1 MIVHLAFTA
10 AVLGLTVFNYYAGR
24 RNVLYPAFLFSL
36 IWFVVFCL
44 YIMPL
49 IEVDKL
55 GADTLAVVVSGVAAF
70 SAGGAIVGRRRYSRS
85 VAVSMPSNLIA
96 KRVIFFCCLAL
107 LPVFFLEIQRLSV
120 VGGLDS
126 LMISARAAIIDAVLN
141 GGKAYSSP
149 LYAAAPMLAIL
160 TAFIFLIE
168 AGDSRS
174 ERIWLWDSVLIAL
187 AFSIL
192 TTGRTLVLQLAAG
205 LVGIRLLKG
214 GRASVGQAWRYV
226 RYPLIGF
233 LALISI
239 LVPLDKDLSNFKG
252 GGTEVVMNFVVEY
265 AVEPLAGFDYVL
277 HHPSEYKYDRNH
289 TFRQI
294 LPALARISG
303 ITYTP
308 PVAYNDFVMVP
319 LPTNVF
325 TVFESYY
332 VDFGFGGMLVAMFL
346 IGAGQTWL
354 FRKALAGIDFYIF
367 LFAISL
373 YPLMMAAFDDQY
385 SLISYYGTALVFGAV
400 YFFVLRGISL
410 QARVRSS
417 TPSAR

>member
-1 MIVHLAFTA
+1 MIVHFAFTV
-10 AVLGLTVFNYYAGR
+10 AVLALTVFNYKAGG

-44 YIMPL
+44 YMLPL

-85 VAVSMPSNLIA
+85 VAVSMPGNSIA

-120 VGGLDS
+120 AGGLDN
-126 LMISARAAIIDAVLN
+126 LMISARAAIIEAVSS

-149 LYAAAPMLAIL
+149 FYTAAPMLAIF

-168 AGDSRS
+168 AGDSRR
-174 ERIWLWDSVLIAL
+174 ERIWLWGSVLIAL
-187 AFSIL
+187 AISIL
-192 TTGRTLVLQLAAG
+192 TTGRTFVLQLAAG
-205 LVGIRLLKG
+205 LVGIRLLKS
-214 GRASVGQAWRYV
+214 GRGSVGQAWRYV
-226 RYPLIGF
+226 LYPLIGF

-239 LVPLDKDLSNFKG
+239 LVPLDKDLSHFDG
-252 GGTEVVMNFVVEY
+252 SRAEVVMNFVVEY

-277 HHPSEYKYDRNH
+277 HHPSEYKYDRNQ

-308 PVAYNDFVMVP
+308 PVANDYVMVP

-332 VDFGFGGMLVAMFL
+332 VDFSFGGMLVAMFL
-346 IGAGQTWL
+346 IGVGQTWL

-385 SLISYYGTALVFGAV
+385 SQIRYYGTALVFGAV
-400 YFFVLRGISL
+400 YFLVLRGISL

-417 TPSAR
+417 TPFAR